1 MLAFICLIVGI
12 VIGYFL
18 GGSKPSRNSPSTP
31 PKTIRRFQ
39 APTTLQQKIY
49 LKSYHQTDS
58 DRIRELN
65 LLSTNQSVFL
75 RLLKQTFSQNEIAI
89 KQNRFIVLDRDKM
102 PFMIFEYRDGT
113 QPMKVIDKE
122 DGIPLH
128 LYKGLIS
135 SEEIQHDYL
144 SIKSQRNSA

>member
-1 MLAFICLIVGI
+1 MLAFICLILGI
-12 VIGYFL
+12 ILGYL
-18 GGSKPSRNSPSTP
+18 LHGTHQKTKP
-31 PKTIRRFQ
+31 PKSIRRFHT
-39 APTTLQQKIY
+39 PTTLQQKIY

-65 LLSTNQSVFL
+65 LLSRNQSVFL
-75 RLLKQTFSQNEIAI
+75 RLLKQTFHQYEIAI
-89 KQNRFIVLDRDKM
+89 KQNRFIILDQDKM
-102 PFMIFEYRDGT
+102 PFIIFEYRDGV

-128 LYKGLIS
+128 LYKGLIA

-144 SIKSQRNSA
+144 NIKSL